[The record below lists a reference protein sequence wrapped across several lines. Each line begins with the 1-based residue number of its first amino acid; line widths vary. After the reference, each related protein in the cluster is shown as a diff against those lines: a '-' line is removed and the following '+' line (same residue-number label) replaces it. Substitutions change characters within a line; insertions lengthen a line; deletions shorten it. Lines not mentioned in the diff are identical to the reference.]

1 MARQY
6 TPQQQLFLD
15 VLFDEAQGDFV
26 TAKKL
31 AGYSDNTPT
40 RVIVESLKDEVTEAT
55 RLFLAR
61 SAPKA
66 AMSLYNALVDPTEL
80 GLKDKLTASRDILD
94 RVGVTKTEKIDLG
107 ASAVFILPPKNAV
120 EDDE

>member
-6 TPQQQLFLD
+6 TAQQQVFLN

-26 TAKKL
+26 EAKRL

-40 RVIVESLKDEVTEAT
+40 RVIVESLKDEITEAT

-61 SAPKA
+61 SGPKA
-66 AMSLYNALVDPTEL
+66 AISLYGALSNPTEM
-80 GLKDKLTASRDILD
+80 GLKDKLVAARDILD
-94 RVGVTKTEKIDLG
+94 RIGVTKTEKIDLG
-107 ASAVFILPPKNAV
+107 VSAVFILPPKNAV